1 MQEPASRAGAGP
13 ERESAPPSPGPAPP
27 LQFRVLSVGAAA
39 VWAAAKAAKLRGPG
53 FQPGLFPGRAPAWLP
68 PGLRV
73 GTVPRC
79 RVPDGPWRLCSPSL
93 PQATPAD
100 MFAKAFRVKSNTA
113 IKGSD
118 R

>member
-1 MQEPASRAGAGP
+1 MHRSAQG
-13 ERESAPPSPGPAPP
+13 SAPPSPAPP
-27 LQFRVLSVGAAA
+27 PRLQFPALPLGA
-39 VWAAAKAAKLRGPG
+39 AAKLRGPG
-53 FQPGLFPGRAPAWLP
+53 FQPGPFPSRAQAWLP

-73 GTVPRC
+73 GKLPCSRF
-79 RVPDGPWRLCSPSL
+79 PDSPWLMWSPSL